1 MWKLL
6 IRLNKDLFIAIPVML
21 FLGFTCGVLFEPTPL
36 KHAIVPLTFLMV
48 YPMMVTLNVRKVLQ
62 RGDGK
67 AQWLAQAINFGVIP
81 FAVLFIGRL
90 FFPED
95 DRPVEES

>member
-1 MWKLL
+1 
-6 IRLNKDLFIAIPVML
+6 
-21 FLGFTCGVLFEPTPL
+21 
-36 KHAIVPLTFLMV
+36 
-48 YPMMVTLNVRKVLQ
+48 VRKVLQ